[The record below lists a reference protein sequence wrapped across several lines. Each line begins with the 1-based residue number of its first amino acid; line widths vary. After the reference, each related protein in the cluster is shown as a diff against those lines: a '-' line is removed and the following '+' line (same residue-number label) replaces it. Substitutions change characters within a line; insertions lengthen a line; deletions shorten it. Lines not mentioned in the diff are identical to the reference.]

1 MTLATAGEP
10 ARLRLTTDRK
20 VIAADGQDLSFITV
34 EVVDRQGRVVPDAAV
49 VCNVQVAGSATLAAA
64 GSADLKDLEALT
76 SPKLTTWKGRGMIVV
91 RSKQKAG
98 KVSVAVKSSLPTVRL
113 SLNAKKN
120 YN

>member
-1 MTLATAGEP
+1 MIMKIMEKKQNRGNFTG
-10 ARLRLTTDRK
+10 RLGF
-20 VIAADGQDLSFITV
+20 V
-34 EVVDRQGRVVPDAAV
+34 
-49 VCNVQVAGSATLAAA
+49 LAAA

-98 KVSVAVKSSLPTVRL
+98 KASITVKSSLPAARL
-113 SLNAKKN
+113 SLSAKKN